1 MKAYRA
7 NGNGSDEIEIPDE
20 YKEVRHCSR
29 KKW

>member
-20 YKEVRHCSR
+20 YKEAAAAAHER
-29 KKW
+29 W